1 MKFHIESGGFSLHV
15 YKSLKAVKLTEG
27 TNLAIKKAKMVH
39 SGHLKC
45 LSSILETGSFIVS
58 AFVLKVI

>member
-27 TNLAIKKAKMVH
+27 TNLAIKKVTEMVN
-39 SGHLKC
+39 SGHLK
-45 LSSILETGSFIVS
+45 LFEM
-58 AFVLKVI
+58 FVVNSRDRC